1 MSAPSD
7 INVVS
12 PNIRVGVRG
21 LPNLTDGMISG
32 GLYVFVTETPP
43 ARFPILATTLN
54 HALAAGSTCTVVVA
68 ADPPSFI
75 QRIESFGTTGAA
87 AMLSSNQLRFFTM
100 QSEFS
105 KKMFQFG
112 AESFV
117 QELENFAVP
126 PCSYLLFDQADELL
140 SLHDFTLA
148 NDQIEI
154 LRNWCASRQITLL
167 LVFLRA
173 GEGQIS
179 TLNGLMDSMK
189 GMARLAANK
198 GSLELAFD
206 YWQSPEGTVAARNF
220 QLQTLDSGL
229 YEATASTTP
238 QEATTDSTRAD
249 EWVDAGDQEL
259 DFFYLDPDLG
269 SLAKQ
274 MSGNW
279 CRVDTLVGMMHA
291 TRNMRA
297 AACILTYQR
306 DTHLRQLA
314 ETVHTLRLS
323 MGKHAKIVVQE
334 KQASL
339 RYQNEALLLSL
350 GVNLVVNRDV
360 PASRLPLIL
369 DSLVGQIFAR
379 DVDINFEAALASVLP
394 TQLRGYL
401 PPLRF
406 LREVSAILTRGE
418 TLNIPCALIK
428 GRPRQDVAMTRI
440 LASGGLSRPGDLV
453 TADREFCYL
462 FLNACPQ
469 PAMLVTL
476 DRILGG
482 SADTSFEEVSFQ
494 IRREEIQAVLDA
506 LAHEAARSELP
517 DYSSLMPPT
526 LTTDT
531 ATLPTQSTK
540 SVSSNV
546 SSSSGNAALPA
557 DESRPLAEPV
567 GKEPNDAPN
576 VPDSIAPLL
585 PKRPEQRVF
594 SYNSASAPTP
604 VGRGTGLR
612 AKRSQFAAGSPSS
625 APNKP
630 IH

>member
-1 MSAPSD
+1 
-7 INVVS
+7 
-12 PNIRVGVRG
+12 
-21 LPNLTDGMISG
+21 MISG

-154 LRNWCASRQITLL
+154 LRNWCASRQVTLL

-238 QEATTDSTRAD
+238 QEATTDSTRTTDGLTWAIRSMT
-249 EWVDAGDQEL
+249 
-259 DFFYLDPDLG
+259 FYLDPDLG

-279 CRVDTLVGMMHA
+279 CQVDTLVGNDAYHA
-291 TRNMRA
+291 EQARRNLYPDVSAGHPPSTISGNSAHFAAKHGQTRKDRRSRRN
-297 AACILTYQR
+297 
-306 DTHLRQLA
+306 
-314 ETVHTLRLS
+314 
-323 MGKHAKIVVQE
+323 KP
-334 KQASL
+334 L

-360 PASRLPLIL
+360 PADASP
-369 DSLVGQIFAR
+369 DSGFAR
-379 DVDINFEAALASVLP
+379 RTDF
-394 TQLRGYL
+394 
-401 PPLRF
+401 
-406 LREVSAILTRGE
+406 
-418 TLNIPCALIK
+418 
-428 GRPRQDVAMTRI
+428 RPR
-440 LASGGLSRPGDLV
+440 
-453 TADREFCYL
+453 
-462 FLNACPQ
+462 
-469 PAMLVTL
+469 
-476 DRILGG
+476 
-482 SADTSFEEVSFQ
+482 
-494 IRREEIQAVLDA
+494 RR
-506 LAHEAARSELP
+506 H
-517 DYSSLMPPT
+517 
-526 LTTDT
+526 
-531 ATLPTQSTK
+531 
-540 SVSSNV
+540 
-546 SSSSGNAALPA
+546 
-557 DESRPLAEPV
+557 
-567 GKEPNDAPN
+567 
-576 VPDSIAPLL
+576 
-585 PKRPEQRVF
+585 
-594 SYNSASAPTP
+594 
-604 VGRGTGLR
+604 
-612 AKRSQFAAGSPSS
+612 QF
-625 APNKP
+625 
-630 IH
+630 

>member
-154 LRNWCASRQITLL
+154 LRNWCASRQVTLL

-279 CRVDTLVGMMHA
+279 
-291 TRNMRA
+291 
-297 AACILTYQR
+297 
-306 DTHLRQLA
+306 
-314 ETVHTLRLS
+314 
-323 MGKHAKIVVQE
+323 
-334 KQASL
+334 
-339 RYQNEALLLSL
+339 
-350 GVNLVVNRDV
+350 
-360 PASRLPLIL
+360 
-369 DSLVGQIFAR
+369 
-379 DVDINFEAALASVLP
+379 
-394 TQLRGYL
+394 
-401 PPLRF
+401 
-406 LREVSAILTRGE
+406 
-418 TLNIPCALIK
+418 
-428 GRPRQDVAMTRI
+428 
-440 LASGGLSRPGDLV
+440 
-453 TADREFCYL
+453 
-462 FLNACPQ
+462 
-469 PAMLVTL
+469 
-476 DRILGG
+476 
-482 SADTSFEEVSFQ
+482 
-494 IRREEIQAVLDA
+494 
-506 LAHEAARSELP
+506 
-517 DYSSLMPPT
+517 
-526 LTTDT
+526 
-531 ATLPTQSTK
+531 
-540 SVSSNV
+540 
-546 SSSSGNAALPA
+546 
-557 DESRPLAEPV
+557 
-567 GKEPNDAPN
+567 
-576 VPDSIAPLL
+576 
-585 PKRPEQRVF
+585 
-594 SYNSASAPTP
+594 
-604 VGRGTGLR
+604 
-612 AKRSQFAAGSPSS
+612 
-625 APNKP
+625 
-630 IH
+630 